1 MPSRATLTKTRGK
14 DEGWA
19 KSQASHSI
27 NANVNSDSWLL
38 VQLLKT
44 FVFTA
49 TCNFHQCRHADAV
62 RRAPFSSAGPA
73 TKRSD
78 EMCPATGDKCAPY
91 SEHLRPAHVEQHWR
105 SLSQLSIRI
114 KGVSP
119 VIHVICVLFLF
130 LINQLVISW
139 VSGCWKHNNQITKTD
154 TPNSL
159 PANWP
164 KCWNICFNGNLKL
177 IMSAIPVVFR
187 AQNVFFLLILFLIF
201 PSLILSSSNFKL
213 EFIHI
218 ETFTKC
224 INNVF
229 KKSWPCTI
237 VSGEVAIL
245 ANSICLCEGF
255 MNEIKSKTATSP
267 LWVVQLSVKSS
278 E

>member
-1 MPSRATLTKTRGK
+1 MQASPEAIQTALQNFNDRLSEQSNQSIAVDSEGFKELVQCPEPTMPSRATLTKTRGK

-38 VQLLKT
+38 VQLLMT
-44 FVFTA
+44 FDFTA

-91 SEHLRPAHVEQHWR
+91 SEHLRPAHVKQHWR

-139 VSGCWKHNNQITKTD
+139 VLGCWKHNNQITKTD
-154 TPNSL
+154 TPTHC
-159 PANWP
+159 PQ
-164 KCWNICFNGNLKL
+164 ID
-177 IMSAIPVVFR
+177 
-187 AQNVFFLLILFLIF
+187 QNVGTYVLTAI
-201 PSLILSSSNFKL
+201 SN
-213 EFIHI
+213 
-218 ETFTKC
+218 
-224 INNVF
+224 
-229 KKSWPCTI
+229 S
-237 VSGEVAIL
+237 
-245 ANSICLCEGF
+245 
-255 MNEIKSKTATSP
+255 
-267 LWVVQLSVKSS
+267 
-278 E
+278 